1 MARKPVVTRTIT
13 STTAIVLAVDT
24 VNESLVE
31 KTVILP
37 RTYKDEQAIKKAII
51 DNDLLPGTLVVSK
64 VKEAVES
71 LKRYSMPEE
80 RFVEYADVIE

>member
-37 RTYKDEQAIKKAII
+37 RIYKDERAIKKAIATL
-51 DNDLLPGTLVVSK
+51 NLLPETFVVSK
-64 VKEAVES
+64 VKESMES
-71 LKRYSMPEE
+71 QRRYSMPEE
-80 RFVEYADVIE
+80 RFVEHADIIE

>member
-13 STTAIVLAVDT
+13 STTATVLAVDT

-31 KTVILP
+31 RTVILP

-51 DNDLLPGTLVVSK
+51 ALDLLPETLVVSK

-71 LKRYSMPEE
+71 ERRYSMPEE
-80 RFVEYADVIE
+80 RFVEHADIIE

>member
-1 MARKPVVTRTIT
+1 MARKPVVTRTII

-37 RTYKDEQAIKKAII
+37 RTYKDEQAIKKAIATLG
-51 DNDLLPGTLVVSK
+51 LLPETLVVSK
-64 VKEAVES
+64 VKEAMES
-71 LKRYSMPEE
+71 ERRYSMPEG
-80 RFVEYADVIE
+80 RFIKHADVIE

>member
-51 DNDLLPGTLVVSK
+51 DLDLLPKTLVVSK

-71 LKRYSMPEE
+71 SKRYSMPEE

>member
-24 VNESLVE
+24 VNEGLVE

-37 RTYKDEQAIKKAII
+37 RTYKDDQAIKKAIVTFG
-51 DNDLLPGTLVVSK
+51 LLPETLVVSK
-64 VKEAVES
+64 VKEAMES
-71 LKRYSMPEE
+71 ERRYSMPEE
-80 RFVEYADVIE
+80 RFIEHADVIE

>member
-24 VNESLVE
+24 ANESLVE

-37 RTYKDEQAIKKAII
+37 RTYKDDQAIKKAII
-51 DNDLLPGTLVVSK
+51 ALDLLPETLVVSK
-64 VKEAVES
+64 VKEFMES
-71 LKRYSMPEE
+71 EKRYSMPEE
-80 RFVEYADVIE
+80 RFIEHSDVID

>member
-31 KTVILP
+31 RTVILP
-37 RTYKDEQAIKKAII
+37 RTYKDEQAIKKAI
-51 DNDLLPGTLVVSK
+51 NALNLLPETLVVSK
-64 VKEAVES
+64 VKEVMES
-71 LKRYSMPEE
+71 ERRYSMPEE
-80 RFVEYADVIE
+80 RFVEHADIIE

>member
-37 RTYKDEQAIKKAII
+37 RTYKDDQAIKKAI
-51 DNDLLPGTLVVSK
+51 NSLNLLPETFVVSK
-64 VKEAVES
+64 VKEFMES
-71 LKRYSMPEE
+71 EKRYSMPEE
-80 RFVEYADVIE
+80 RFVEYAEVIG

>member
-13 STTAIVLAVDT
+13 STTATVLAVDT

-37 RTYKDEQAIKKAII
+37 RTYKDDQAIKKAIARL
-51 DNDLLPGTLVVSK
+51 NLLPDTLVVSN
-64 VKEAVES
+64 VKEASES
-71 LKRYSMPEE
+71 KRRYSMPEE
-80 RFVEYADVIE
+80 RFVEHADIIE

>member
-1 MARKPVVTRTIT
+1 MPRKPVVTRTIT

-37 RTYKDEQAIKKAII
+37 RTYKDDQAIKKAII
-51 DNDLLPGTLVVSK
+51 DLDLLPETLVVSK

-71 LKRYSMPEE
+71 SKRYSMPEE

>member
-13 STTAIVLAVDT
+13 STTAIVLSVDT

-37 RTYKDEQAIKKAII
+37 RTYKDDQAIKKAII
-51 DNDLLPGTLVVSK
+51 DLDLLPETFVVSK

-71 LKRYSMPEE
+71 SKRYSMPEE

>member
-13 STTAIVLAVDT
+13 STTAIVLAVNT
-24 VNESLVE
+24 VNESLIE

-37 RTYKDEQAIKKAII
+37 RTYKDDQAIKKAII
-51 DNDLLPGTLVVSK
+51 DLDLLPKTLVVSK

-71 LKRYSMPEE
+71 SKRYSMPEE